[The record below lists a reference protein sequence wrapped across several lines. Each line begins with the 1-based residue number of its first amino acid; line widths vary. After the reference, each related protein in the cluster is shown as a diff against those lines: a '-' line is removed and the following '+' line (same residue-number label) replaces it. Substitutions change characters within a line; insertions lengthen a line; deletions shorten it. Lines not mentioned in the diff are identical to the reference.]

1 MFNLRIGGCWFVW
14 NIVFINF
21 NFRDLVIGVVNLM
34 ICGINGW
41 FMINVIKKVGFIYF
55 LLIIVNILINF

>member
-1 MFNLRIGGCWFVW
+1 MFNCRIGGCWFVW
-14 NIVFINF
+14 NIVLINF
-21 NFRDLVIGVVNLM
+21 NFKDLVIGVVNWM

-55 LLIIVNILINF
+55 LLIIVNILINI